1 MKDRFKK
8 PKIRSFTEKKELKE
22 RRGNRTENYFFGKQ
36 KKKDKEMTKG
46 LNSKFKNAWFMKRK
60 KVEDIP
66 YVLGYGGFRPHVI
79 AQSYFGKDF
88 RTESF
93 RSINSFNEKQIKLLK

>member
-1 MKDRFKK
+1 M
-8 PKIRSFTEKKELKE
+8 
-22 RRGNRTENYFFGKQ
+22 N
-36 KKKDKEMTKG
+36 KG
-46 LNSKFKNAWFMKRK
+46 LSDKFKEAVFMKRK

-79 AQSYFGKDF
+79 EQSYFGKDF

-93 RSINSFNEKQIKLLK
+93 SSIIAFNENK

>member
-1 MKDRFKK
+1 
-8 PKIRSFTEKKELKE
+8 
-22 RRGNRTENYFFGKQ
+22 
-36 KKKDKEMTKG
+36 MTKG
-46 LNSKFKNAWFMKRK
+46 LSDKFKNAVFMKRK

>member
-22 RRGNRTENYFFGKQ
+22 RRGKRTENYFFGKQ

-60 KVEDIP
+60 KVEDIL
-66 YVLGYGGFRPHVI
+66 YAFRYGGFRPHGI

-93 RSINSFNEKQIKLLK
+93 RFIYSFDQKQIELLK